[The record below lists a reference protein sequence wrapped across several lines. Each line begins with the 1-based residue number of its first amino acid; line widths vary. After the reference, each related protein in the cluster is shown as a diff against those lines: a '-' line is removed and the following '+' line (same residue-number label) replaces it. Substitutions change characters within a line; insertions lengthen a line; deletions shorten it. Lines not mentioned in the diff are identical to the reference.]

1 VKVIYSE
8 IIFNILQLKK
18 TCNQHLHT
26 FAWSI
31 WVGWMRIPTAHP
43 VLQLRPKKCLWKV
56 LERKIIF

>member
-1 VKVIYSE
+1 VKVIYTE

-18 TCNQHLHT
+18 TCNQRLYI
-26 FAWSI
+26 FARSI
-31 WVGWMRIPTAHP
+31 WVGWMRILITHP